1 MPIQPEQRYYLKLKA
16 LYLLYEKNYTQ
27 VEISKMLG
35 ISRVTLNKMLDE
47 AKREGLVKI
56 EIVDVKGTVN
66 TFKLEEQM
74 KETFGLSDVRLVPCQ
89 GEDDSGLLRRTAAEA
104 ASYLERILRSGMRLG
119 FSWGRMLN
127 TMAEYLN
134 ENHAIQGLDIYSLVG
149 GSYSVA
155 EFQPNL
161 LIQHVVEKYGGA
173 THILTA
179 PYMCQTPELCQAI
192 KREPQIAQILE
203 EAKNLDITMVGIGGG
218 PPQGAE
224 TFSYYPFDGSI
235 IEELVNA
242 NAVGDICGSFYD
254 IHGQLCQT
262 SITDRV
268 VSIDIRQLIQQKRV
282 IGVAGGDDKVKSI
295 LGALNGGFLDI
306 LITDVVTAKAVV
318 ELSKTINAHR

>member
-74 KETFGLSDVRLVPCQ
+74 KELFGLSDVRLVANQ
-89 GEDDSGLLRRTAAEA
+89 GEGDSGLVRRMAAEA
-104 ASYLERILRSGMRLG
+104 AAYLERILRSGMRLG

-127 TMAEYLN
+127 TMEEYLN
-134 ENHAIQGLDIYSLVG
+134 ENHAIQDLDIYSLVG

-161 LIQHVVEKYGGA
+161 LIQRVVEKYGGV

-192 KREPQIAQILE
+192 KQEPQIARILE
-203 EAKNLDITMVGIGGG
+203 EANNLDITMVGIGEK

-224 TFSYYPFDGSI
+224 SFSYYPFDASI

-242 NAVGDICGSFYD
+242 NAVGDICGNFYD

-262 SITDRV
+262 SLTGRIISV
-268 VSIDIRQLIQQKRV
+268 DIRQLIHQKRV
-282 IGVAGGDDKVKSI
+282 IGVAGGENKVESI
-295 LGALNGGFLDI
+295 LGALNGGFLDV
-306 LITDVVTAKAVV
+306 LITDMVTAKSVI
-318 ELSKTINAHR
+318 ELSKSADA

>member
-47 AKREGLVKI
+47 ARREGLVKI

-66 TFKLEEQM
+66 TFKLEEQI
-74 KETFGLSDVRLVPCQ
+74 KELFGLSDVRLVANQ
-89 GEDDSGLLRRTAAEA
+89 GEGDSGLVRRMAAEA
-104 ASYLERILRSGMRLG
+104 AAYLERILRSGMRLG

-127 TMAEYLN
+127 TMEEYLN
-134 ENHAIQGLDIYSLVG
+134 ENHAIQNLDIYSLVG

-161 LIQHVVEKYGGA
+161 LIQRVVEKYGGA

-192 KREPQIAQILE
+192 KQEPQIAQILE
-203 EAKNLDITMVGIGGG
+203 EANNLDITMVGIGQK

-224 TFSYYPFDGSI
+224 SFSYYPFDASI

-242 NAVGDICGSFYD
+242 NAVGDICGNFYD

-262 SITDRV
+262 SLTGRIISV
-268 VSIDIRQLIQQKRV
+268 DIRQLIHQKRV
-282 IGVAGGDDKVKSI
+282 IGVAGGENKVESI
-295 LGALNGGFLDI
+295 LGALNGGFLDV
-306 LITDVVTAKAVV
+306 LITDVVTAKSLM
-318 ELSKTINAHR
+318 ELSGSADI